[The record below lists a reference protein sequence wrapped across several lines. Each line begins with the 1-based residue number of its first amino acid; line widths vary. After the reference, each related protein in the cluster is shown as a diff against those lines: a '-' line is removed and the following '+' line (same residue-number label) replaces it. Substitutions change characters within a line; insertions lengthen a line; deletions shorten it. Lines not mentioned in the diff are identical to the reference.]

1 MSVKDAIA
9 VRINAILCER
19 DPGNGITLFSVY
31 CEALSVNLVKNLCDG
46 LDISLGEMF
55 SEPVFDELE
64 REIQSWKTAGDQ

>member
-9 VRINAILCER
+9 VRINAILCEL
-19 DPGNGITLFSVY
+19 DPGNGITPSRVY

-46 LDISLGEMF
+46 LDISLDEIF

-64 REIQSWKTAGDQ
+64 REIQ